1 MKKEDWFWLGVLG
14 AMAVFI
20 WHRDLTWL
28 GEAGEVVPIIAA
40 LPLFVWLGA
49 PWRLRNDRFALHS
62 GSLLV
67 AGASFV
73 LGVALNLTL
82 LLAVAWTAALWSWI
96 RSRVSAEKDCVMR
109 LRRLLPLPLLAFPWI
124 TLDGGQVG
132 WWFRLSA
139 AWAVEHLFAVI
150 GFAVSREGTHLIVE
164 SQPVSVDASCAGLKV
179 LQCMLI
185 AGTMLAFIQLGRRRQ
200 YWWTLPLLPLLAW
213 TANTVRVT
221 TLTVAALSFG
231 PEFAQGWFHAWGG
244 WLVLVLMFALCWIC
258 FSICDWFKTSA
269 STPA

>member
-1 MKKEDWFWLGVLG
+1 MADEVL
-14 AMAVFI
+14 
-20 WHRDLTWL
+20 
-28 GEAGEVVPIIAA
+28 PIVAA
-40 LPLFVWLGA
+40 LPLFAWLGA
-49 PWRLRNDRFALHS
+49 PWRLRDDRFALHT
-62 GSLLV
+62 GSLAV
-67 AGASFV
+67 AGVSFV
-73 LGVALNLTL
+73 SGLALNLTL
-82 LLAVAWTAALWSWI
+82 LLAVTWTASLWSWI
-96 RSRVSAEKDCVMR
+96 RGRVCTEGDALVR

-124 TLDGGQVG
+124 TLDGGPVG

-139 AWAVEHLFAVI
+139 AWAVQHMFAGI
-150 GFAVSREGTHLIVE
+150 GLAVTREGTHLIVE

-200 YWWTLPLLPLLAW
+200 YWWTLPVLPLLAW

-244 WLVLVLMFALCWIC
+244 WLVLVLMFVFCWVC
-258 FSICDWFKTSA
+258 FSIYDWVKGPASISA
-269 STPA
+269 